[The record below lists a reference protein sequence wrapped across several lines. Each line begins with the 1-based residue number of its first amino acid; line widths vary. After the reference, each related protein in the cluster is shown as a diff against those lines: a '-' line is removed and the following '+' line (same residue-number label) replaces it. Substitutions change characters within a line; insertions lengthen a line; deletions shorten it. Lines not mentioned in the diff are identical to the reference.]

1 MATRLW
7 PTDTAPG
14 ISPALDAVWDNSGL
28 LQRRLLGPSSADYVF
43 GTSVLSSGSGV
54 ANEDTAL
61 YQFIYGPL
69 AAQTFSGTLKG
80 QFFCREA
87 NAAADARVQIVARV
101 LSSDGSTV
109 RGTLYGPD
117 TAALSSEFAVQTDG
131 SLATNRNIPRGGA
144 QSVAGIAAQ
153 AGDYLVV
160 EVGFRNHGTN
170 TGAVRVSAGADEAT
184 ATTDA
189 PEDET
194 TTVSGIYRSWLEFSH
209 DITINTPLTAEDG
222 AGTDDL
228 AISNQF
234 EVEAETGL
242 GTDDLAI
249 SNQFEV
255 EAETGLGTDDLTV
268 SQELAAALD
277 QETGTGTDNL
287 LIEAFTSLS
296 TGRLVI
302 GRFMTEEPGYTIADE
317 IISHEQIDEGR
328 MRPNIVMVDG
338 EDDSWTEYDRAD
350 LLQRD
355 TPVNAYLDLP
365 ELKSVGSVRQRA
377 VEEQAAAQRS
387 NSPGGEIVWD
397 THLNRLDRIYWVTE
411 NGIKYETRIEG
422 LEVEFNQSMTPF
434 QRASIDTGVV
444 VLCPP
449 EEEDTYLV
457 RDLFERETTDG
468 IGDADTGGTWETY

>member
-1 MATRLW
+1 MAVAAANLLATTGTATASSYNTASVNVVAGRLYLLTVHSRRNTAADAAIPTVTGAGQTWEQVDTHPYSAATRNRVTVFRCL
-7 PTDTAPG
+7 PTSNNSGALTIDFGGETQTFAAWILDEFTGTMLGSNGANAIFQVVDSEDTGSPTSHTVTLAAFASASNATYGCGLFGAPATAITPGSGFTEMAEFLETGSTGNNIMHSEFKATSDTSVDWTFTAAIVLGTFG
-14 ISPALDAVWDNSGL
+14 IEIAAAPALD
-28 LQRRLLGPSSADYVF
+28 
-43 GTSVLSSGSGV
+43 
-54 ANEDTAL
+54 DT
-61 YQFIYGPL
+61 G
-69 AAQTFSGTLKG
+69 
-80 QFFCREA
+80 
-87 NAAADARVQIVARV
+87 
-101 LSSDGSTV
+101 
-109 RGTLYGPD
+109 
-117 TAALSSEFAVQTDG
+117 
-131 SLATNRNIPRGGA
+131 
-144 QSVAGIAAQ
+144 
-153 AGDYLVV
+153 
-160 EVGFRNHGTN
+160 
-170 TGAVRVSAGADEAT
+170 AGAD
-184 ATTDA
+184 D
-189 PEDET
+189 
-194 TTVSGIYRSWLEFSH
+194 F
-209 DITINTPLTAEDG
+209 
-222 AGTDDL
+222 
-228 AISNQF
+228 AISNQVALD
-234 EVEAETGL
+234 EETGA
-242 GTDDLAI
+242 GA
-249 SNQFEV
+249 
-255 EAETGLGTDDLTV
+255 DDLTV
-268 SQELAAALD
+268 AQQVDTPLD

-457 RDLFERETTDG
+457 RDLFERETANG

>member
-1 MATRLW
+1 MGLHLYYSD
-7 PTDTAPG
+7 DTAPV
-14 ISPALDAVWDNSGL
+14 SHTPAAGWEVTSGFGTGL
-28 LQRRLLGPSSADYVF
+28 LSTVLDNFAAGPF
-43 GTSVLSSGSGV
+43 HTSRNGSGV
-54 ANEDTAL
+54 ANDDSL
-61 YQFIYGPL
+61 HGQFISEPI
-69 AAQTFSGTLKG
+69 AAGTISGTVKG
-80 QFFCREA
+80 QLFAR
-87 NAAADARVQIVARV
+87 AASGLTDARAQIVIKV
-101 LSSDGSTV
+101 ISNDGSTV
-109 RGTLYGPD
+109 RGTLLDFD
-117 TAALSSEFAVQTDG
+117 TAALSSEFNISASVAV
-131 SLATNRNIPRGGA
+131 NRMFPRGG
-144 QSVAGIAAQ
+144 SVALSSVVAQ
-153 AGDYLVV
+153 AGDRLCI
-160 EVGFRNHGTN
+160 EVGHRNHGTN
-170 TGAVRVSAGADEAT
+170 TGVVRITSGDDASP
-184 ATTDA
+184 TTDL

-194 TTVSGIYRSWLEFSH
+194 QDNSGTHVGWIEFSQ
-209 DITINTPLTAEDG
+209 DIGFLKTVD
-222 AGTDDL
+222 
-228 AISNQF
+228 
-234 EVEAETGL
+234 ETGV
-242 GTDDLAI
+242 GVDDIAI

-268 SQELAAALD
+268 AQQVDTPLD
-277 QETGTGTDNL
+277 EETGTGTDNL

-457 RDLFERETTDG
+457 RDLFERETANG